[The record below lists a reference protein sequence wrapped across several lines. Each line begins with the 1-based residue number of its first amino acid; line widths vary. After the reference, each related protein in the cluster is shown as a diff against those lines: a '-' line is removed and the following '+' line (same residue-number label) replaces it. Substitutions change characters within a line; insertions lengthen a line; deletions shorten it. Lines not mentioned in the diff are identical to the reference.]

1 MLIGKQQPIRARI
14 LVKAYPQRSQKYEET
29 VCVAAVSDDGQQ
41 MLRLYPVRYRHLAT
55 DRQFERFDLIEMDV
69 ERPKEDHRPESRHVI
84 EDSIRILEPGKQ
96 LPTAQRVALWSRH
109 VAPSLTALV
118 AEEKANHRSFG
129 IVRPDPGSVKFYAK
143 PIAKADA
150 EEQELTSQLFQQQSL
165 LEDALKPLKQPDYTF
180 GYQFTSDGHKHRC
193 ALLDWEV
200 QAAWFNYQRM
210 YGDNALAMMQQEYG
224 ERIPQQN
231 LHLIFGNQHKRP
243 WQFIVIGVLRSTLD
257 PAELDKQG
265 GLF

>member
-1 MLIGKQQPIRARI
+1 MLIGKQQTIRARI

-118 AEEKANHRSFG
+118 A
-129 IVRPDPGSVKFYAK
+129 
-143 PIAKADA
+143 
-150 EEQELTSQLFQQQSL
+150 
-165 LEDALKPLKQPDYTF
+165 
-180 GYQFTSDGHKHRC
+180 
-193 ALLDWEV
+193 
-200 QAAWFNYQRM
+200 
-210 YGDNALAMMQQEYG
+210 
-224 ERIPQQN
+224 
-231 LHLIFGNQHKRP
+231 
-243 WQFIVIGVLRSTLD
+243 
-257 PAELDKQG
+257 
-265 GLF
+265 